1 VGSYRLGMLIG
12 RGGMGEVYEATS
24 VHDGREAA
32 VKLLHPSTLADP
44 QAVARFVRE
53 AEVTAGLDSPHLVA
67 VYEVGLTSGEI
78 PFIAMERLRGKDL
91 AHHLRRVR
99 RLAPSQT
106 VELCREVARGLAVA
120 HAAGVIHRDLK
131 PHNLFLAEKQGCT
144 CGSSST
150 SACRS
155 WPAAAAR

>member
-1 VGSYRLGMLIG
+1 
-12 RGGMGEVYEATS
+12 
-24 VHDGREAA
+24 
-32 VKLLHPSTLADP
+32 
-44 QAVARFVRE
+44 
-53 AEVTAGLDSPHLVA
+53 

-99 RLAPSQT
+99 KLSPTQA
-106 VELCREVARGLAVA
+106 VELTARSRAASRSA
-120 HAAGVIHRDLK
+120 HEAGVVHRDLK
-131 PHNLFLAEKQGCT
+131 PHNLFLAEKQGVP

-155 WPAAAAR
+155 WPVAAAR